1 MSDTFKERHAKLGCM
16 VLRLFPKVMQMI
28 LKDYITPKGL
38 QKRFSKND
46 FRLVFT
52 ENEVILMEKLPKIDD
67 FTIEISYKILRFEFN
82 MLDEPKCKWGNVPH
96 DTEVE
101 IADDIQRLIN
111 ATNSIIKINTEEV
124 TAQYSEKMLEEIKC
138 MVIRLDSY
146 FEQDDLRNLY
156 TSLCRSEKDSSSLLQ
171 DLTSVKAIAE
181 SLPDTERDKRER
193 YSRLSIPI
201 IDIFPKILR
210 DVIRKCEP
218 VAKFLHQKCIPVL
231 TTFYPEQQ
239 RIIKEL
245 QYSNTYDSLDVTIIY
260 QLLRKFS
267 LIPSPTKGW
276 GKLPDKVD
284 INLGDDVE
292 RIRCYR
298 NNLAHRSDTKIEKNE
313 FDEYFNEFRSIGH
326 RMDLNFSRTTNYEQE
341 IVSYRTCGIDTAM
354 HAKYANAMMEI
365 ENIKLRFE
373 KRPIKFYWGDDF
385 DTWLTNLRSLLRD
398 EKLEGRQKVRVQII
412 FQKVDDVE
420 SNIGVLNSLTEEIN
434 NGLIGVE
441 FIVATKGS
449 LVLIVDIL
457 LEMLETDDQLLTTL
471 ALFLEKILAR
481 ITTVTSETID
491 IVVLPVEESTQWN
504 KPKSIGGQ
512 VCLEF
517 DIEAKL
523 LETDDKMEAQLIKIG
538 DAILRHS
545 NGSGTNQNITATLL
559 PINLEIEEPSEHS
572 VTSKENTSTEESFTQ
587 AQTPVKY
594 NLPVSVSLRQQLN
607 IKKSDYGRQLIFSCI
622 KTGNTLVFTDF
633 DNRLII
639 CNSDGTDIHHISLSY
654 KPYYITEIDSNTVAV
669 SCRTVSTIQIIDI
682 STRSVTSTLKTSG
695 VCYGMSYNDNN
706 LYVVIDSII
715 HVMDL
720 TGKVI
725 RTIPVPTGGIHDIT
739 VDRDRLVCIDTTSIY
754 CCSLDGKVMWK
765 FKIDEFQDLRRVT
778 TDNEGNV
785 YVIKYKT
792 NTVIVVSDDG
802 KHHRELLTESDGL
815 DWPRGIY
822 YDKKENIL
830 FVCNYTD
837 EKMFLFDVKH
847 KLT

>member
-1 MSDTFKERHAKLGCM
+1 MAGIFKERHAKLGCM

-28 LKDYITPKGL
+28 LKDYVTPKGL

-52 ENEVILMEKLPKIDD
+52 ENEVVLMEKLPKIDD
-67 FTIEISYKILRFEFN
+67 FTIEISYKILRYEFN

-111 ATNSIIKINTEEV
+111 ATHSIIKINTEEV
-124 TAQYSEKMLEEIKC
+124 TAQYSEKILEEIKC
-138 MVIRLDSY
+138 MVTRIDSY
-146 FEQDDLRNLY
+146 LEQDDLRNLY
-156 TSLCRSEKDSSSLLQ
+156 TSLCRSETDSSSILQ
-171 DLTSVKAIAE
+171 DLTSVKAIQE
-181 SLPDTERDKRER
+181 SLPDTESDKRER

-218 VAKFLHQKCIPVL
+218 VAKLLHQKCVPVL

-239 RIIKEL
+239 RIIEEL
-245 QYSNTYDSLDVTIIY
+245 QYSNTYDSLDVTSIY
-260 QLLRKFS
+260 HILRRLK
-267 LIPSPTKGW
+267 LIPQPTKGW
-276 GKLPDKVD
+276 GTLPDKVD

-292 RIRCYR
+292 RIRRYR

-313 FDEYFNEFRSIGH
+313 CNEYFNEFRSIGH
-326 RMDLNFSRTTNYEQE
+326 RMDLYFSQPTNYELE
-341 IVSYRTCGIDTAM
+341 IVDCRTCGMDTAM
-354 HAKYANAMMEI
+354 QAKYENAMMEI

-385 DTWLTNLRSLLRD
+385 DTWLTNLRSLLKD

-412 FQKVDDVE
+412 FQKAADVE
-420 SNIGVLNSLTEEIN
+420 SNIEVLNSLTEEIN
-434 NGLIGVE
+434 EGLSGIE

-449 LVLIVDIL
+449 VVLIVDIL
-457 LEMLETDDQLLTTL
+457 LEMLETDNKLLTTL
-471 ALFLEKILAR
+471 ALFLEKILPR
-481 ITTVTSETID
+481 LTNVISETID

-517 DIEAKL
+517 DIESQL

-538 DAILRHS
+538 DAILKHS

-559 PINLEIEEPSEHS
+559 PINLE
-572 VTSKENTSTEESFTQ
+572 NTSTEESFTQ
-587 AQTPVKY
+587 AQAPVKY

-607 IKKSDYGRQLIFSCI
+607 IKKSDYERLFIFSCI

-633 DNRLII
+633 YNRLIT
-639 CNSDGTDIHHISLSY
+639 CNSDGTDIRDIPLSY
-654 KPYYITEIDSNTVAV
+654 TPRYITVIDSNTVAV
-669 SCRTVSTIQIIDI
+669 SCRDINTILIINI
-682 STRSVTSTLKTSG
+682 STRSVTSTLKTKGSCRG
-695 VCYGMSYNDNN
+695 ISYNDNN
-706 LYVVIDSII
+706 LYVVIRSII
-715 HVMDL
+715 HVINL

-725 RTIPVPTGGIHDIT
+725 RTIPVPTGGITDIT
-739 VDRDRLVCIDTTSIY
+739 VDRDRLICIDNTSIY
-754 CCSLDGKVMWK
+754 CCSLDGKLMWE
-765 FKIDEFQDLRRVT
+765 FKNDKFQDLRRVT

-785 YVIKYKT
+785 YVISYKT
-792 NTVIVVSDDG
+792 NTVVVVSDDG
-802 KHHRELLTESDGL
+802 KHYRGLLTESDGL
-815 DWPRGIY
+815 NSPNGIY
-822 YDKKENIL
+822 FDKKENIL
-830 FVCNYTD
+830 LVCNYTD
-837 EKMFLFDVKH
+837 DKVFLFDVKH